1 MGQWEK
7 GQTPEGAVPISE
19 ETAKEYQ
26 RRSAEKRKE
35 NNLMQKAVL
44 KELAKSAGA
53 GTDMTR
59 LEYLVAKATS
69 NHSKGKMT
77 FKDLKDLKDLM
88 GENVQQVQLGGDGFK
103 VVINTPDDYAAVDAL
118 VNREQ

>member
-1 MGQWEK
+1 MARYEK
-7 GQTPEGAVPISE
+7 GQSGNPDKVISGE
-19 ETAKEYQ
+19 IAQEYQ
-26 RRSAEKRKE
+26 RRSVESRKQ

-53 GTDMTR
+53 GTEMTR

-118 VNREQ
+118 INREQ

>member
-53 GTDMTR
+53 GTEMTR

-88 GENVQQVQLGGDGFK
+88 GENVQQVQVGGSGFQL
-103 VVINTPDDYAAVDAL
+103 VINTTEDAEAVGAL
-118 VNREQ
+118 LNREQ

>member
-1 MGQWEK
+1 MAKFEK
-7 GQTPEGAVPISE
+7 GVTPEGAVPINE
-19 ETAKEYQ
+19 EIAKEYQ

-53 GTDMTR
+53 GTEMTR